1 MNKQAAQSSHIFTR
15 NQLIRWGALMAIIYG
30 VYGLVFPLLPGIE
43 EPAPVR
49 DIEMLLRNG
58 RRGYALVY
66 ILGLAL
72 LFYAYWR
79 ILKSIHSLSNE
90 DPQSAKSLRGWIIG
104 IGVACGFILLGLY
117 PITALDVALYVVRA
131 RVWALFGGNPMLTMP
146 EQYPQHIYNAMAGE
160 FVDTV
165 SPYGP
170 LWELIAQIPMRLGF
184 TGMGAGIFSMKV
196 ISLASYLGMAWL
208 VGWKADGRKGVSGET
223 ALAFFALSPLVLLE
237 AMGNGHNDM
246 LMMAFITLGL
256 VLWQRDKWTW
266 ATLALTLASLI
277 KITGLIL
284 LPLFGLAAL
293 MAVPDWGPR
302 IKRGMGI
309 IAIFLFTF
317 FGFYLLLGP
326 IPEVFDGVRQA
337 VFDRRGFSPE
347 YAVRMLLRIFDRS
360 AWMPQGLMRNLF
372 VLYYGYLLVRLMLGK
387 ISLLE
392 AGFAAYFG
400 QLMLGSTFRI
410 WYPLWLIPFAALNLT
425 SLTYWRT
432 FLFSFTAELSIL
444 SYYILWRWY
453 VRGWIADLALPKPW
467 DYWSVM
473 TLFTVPWT
481 FGIPLIGPMLRRLRD
496 KKRFDET
503 LWV

>member
-1 MNKQAAQSSHIFTR
+1 MTKQPAHPHAITARS
-15 NQLIRWGALMAIIYG
+15 QLIRWGALMAVIYG
-30 VYGLVFPLLPGIE
+30 VYVTVFPLLPGIE
-43 EPAPVR
+43 EAAPVR

-58 RRGYALVY
+58 RKWFALVY
-66 ILGLAL
+66 ILGLVL
-72 LFYAYWR
+72 LFFAYWR
-79 ILKSIHSLSNE
+79 ALKLIHLLSSA
-90 DPQSAKSLRGWIIG
+90 DPQAAKSLRNWIIG
-104 IGVACGFILLGLY
+104 IGLMCGVILLWLY

-131 RVWALFGGNPMLTMP
+131 RIWALYGGNPMLAMP
-146 EQYPQHIYNAMAGE
+146 EEFPQHTYNVMAGE

-184 TGMGAGIFSMKV
+184 TGMGAGILSMKV
-196 ISLASYLGMAWL
+196 ISLASYLAMSWL
-208 VGWKADGRKGVSGET
+208 ILKAERKGVGGET
-223 ALAFFALSPLVLLE
+223 ALAFFALNPLVLLE
-237 AMGNGHNDM
+237 AVGNGHNDM

-256 VLWQRDKWTW
+256 VLWQRDKWAW
-266 ATLALTLASLI
+266 AALALTLASLI

-284 LPLFGLAAL
+284 LPLFGVAAL
-293 MAVPDWGPR
+293 TAVPNWR
-302 IKRGMGI
+302 MRLKRGLGI
-309 IAIFLFTF
+309 AAIFLAVF

-326 IPEVFDGVRQA
+326 MPEVFDGVRQA
-337 VFDRRGFSPE
+337 MFDRRGFSPE
-347 YAVRMLLRIFDRS
+347 YAARMLLRLLDRS
-360 AWMPQGLMRNLF
+360 AWMPQGVMRNLF
-372 VLYYGYLLVRLMLGK
+372 ILYYGCLLARLMLGRMN
-387 ISLLE
+387 LLE

-432 FLFSFTAELSIL
+432 FLFSLTAELSIL

-453 VRGWIADLALPKPW
+453 LRAWVADLALPSRW

-473 TLFTVPWT
+473 TLLTVPWT
-481 FGIPLIGPMLRRLRD
+481 FGIPLIGPMLRRWRD

-503 LWV
+503 FWA